1 MCTEVRL
8 SPKGSI
14 VLHKLNKEHEQ
25 RQRRGGGERVSADCT
40 QVVGETLA
48 EDEWSQTAEAL
59 AATQKPGLGFEI
71 EELLLY

>member
-1 MCTEVRL
+1 M
-8 SPKGSI
+8 
-14 VLHKLNKEHEQ
+14 
-25 RQRRGGGERVSADCT
+25 SADCT